1 MSRVQRPV
9 DQVVEPTQS
18 RARVTPTDMVLASAG
33 LRAARRQ
40 RGEALEGLSSG
51 LLSPAELLE
60 LAAGEGGAALR
71 RIRISNVFAEL
82 GCTKRRAEELL
93 VLFRRL
99 ARVEPATPDRMLT
112 IGWLCDR
119 RASERRVNAFCEVLL
134 LLGAAEGLRPTPT
147 AAYPYAR

>member
-1 MSRVQRPV
+1 MNGVQQPAQHV
-9 DQVVEPTQS
+9 VSLTHEVAQVI
-18 RARVTPTDMVLASAG
+18 PTDMALASAG

-51 LLSPAELLE
+51 QLSPAELLE

-147 AAYPYAR
+147 APYPYAR